1 MDIVVI
7 LFQASQVHA
16 MGYTVTGSGAADI
29 STSFDDF
36 RNKSLPWSQKAS
48 VSGFGDLRTLEAHS
62 LSGSSITCSISI
74 DGKVEDRQTG
84 TGNCFCST
92 TL

>member
-1 MDIVVI
+1 
-7 LFQASQVHA
+7 

-29 STSFDDF
+29 STNFDGF